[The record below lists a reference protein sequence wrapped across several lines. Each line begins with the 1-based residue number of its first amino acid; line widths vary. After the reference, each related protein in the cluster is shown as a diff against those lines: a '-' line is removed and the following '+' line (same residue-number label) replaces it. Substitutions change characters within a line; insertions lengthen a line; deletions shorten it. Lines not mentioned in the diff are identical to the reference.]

1 MTPEDIFARMA
12 TGIDPAAAKGLTGTV
27 QFNLSGEGGGSWYAT
42 VKDGSVV
49 VTKGSVSSPNMTMKM
64 DAQDYVD
71 MNTGKLNPQVA
82 FMTGKLKISGDM
94 SLAMKMQALLKPIG

>member
-12 TGIDPAAAKGLTGTV
+12 TSVDEAAAKGLNGTV
-27 QFNLSGEGGGSWYAT
+27 QFNLTGEGGGAWYAT
-42 VKDGSVV
+42 GEGRQDRRHQ
-49 VTKGSVSSPNMTMKM
+49 GSVSSPNMTMAM

-82 FMTGKLKISGDM
+82 FMTGKLQISGDM
-94 SLAMKMQALLKPIG
+94 SLAMKMQALLKPVG

>member
-12 TGIDPAAAKGLTGTV
+12 TSIDPVAAKGLSGTV

>member
-12 TGIDPAAAKGLTGTV
+12 TSVDEAAAKGLNGTV
-27 QFNLSGEGGGSWYAT
+27 QFNLTGEGGGAWYAT
-42 VKDGSVV
+42 VKDGKIA
-49 VTKGSVSSPNMTMKM
+49 VTKGSVSSPNMTMAM

-94 SLAMKMQALLKPIG
+94 SLAMKMQALLKPVG